1 MSGAPLT
8 GVLIA
13 AGLLIA
19 MMGLSLFLSR
29 PSWPYHAGGARGY
42 VMDMLVYL
50 FLPVIPMLVCVLGF
64 TLLVQFRPELES
76 ETARFVL
83 LGVAV
88 IGLLGA
94 RRLPIVAAAQNRV
107 RAARNARYEAMQK

>member
-1 MSGAPLT
+1 MT

-13 AGLLIA
+13 AGLLVA
-19 MMGLSLFLSR
+19 MMALSLYLSR
-29 PSWPYHAGGARGY
+29 PSWPYHTGGARGF
-42 VMDMLVYL
+42 VMDTLLYL

-64 TLLVQFRPELES
+64 TLVVQFRPELEN

-83 LGVAV
+83 LGIAV
-88 IGLLGA
+88 VGLLGA

-107 RAARNARYEAMQK
+107 RDARNKRYEAMQK

>member
-1 MSGAPLT
+1 MT

-19 MMGLSLFLSR
+19 LMALSLFLSR
-29 PSWPYHAGGARGY
+29 PSWPYHVGGTKGFI
-42 VMDMLVYL
+42 VDTLLYL
-50 FLPVIPMLVCVLGF
+50 FLPVVPMLICVLGF
-64 TLLVQFRPELES
+64 SLLVQFRPELEN

-83 LGVAV
+83 LGIAV
-88 IGLLGA
+88 VGLLGT
-94 RRLPIVAAAQNRV
+94 RRLPIVSAAQNRV

>member
-1 MSGAPLT
+1 MT

-19 MMGLSLFLSR
+19 LMALSLFLSR
-29 PSWPYHAGGARGY
+29 PSWPYHVGGTRGFI
-42 VMDMLVYL
+42 VDTLLYL
-50 FLPVIPMLVCVLGF
+50 FLPVIPMLICVLGF
-64 TLLVQFRPELES
+64 SLLVQFKPELEN

-83 LGVAV
+83 LGIAV
-88 IGLLGA
+88 VGLLGA

-107 RAARNARYEAMQK
+107 RAARNARYEAIQK

>member
-1 MSGAPLT
+1 MSGI
-8 GVLIA
+8 LIA

-19 MMGLSLFLSR
+19 LMALSLFLSR
-29 PSWPYHAGGARGY
+29 PSWPYHIGGTKGFIT
-42 VMDMLVYL
+42 DTLLYL
-50 FLPVIPMLVCVLGF
+50 FLPVVPMLICVVGF
-64 TLLVQFRPELES
+64 SLLVQFKPELEN

-88 IGLLGA
+88 VGLLGA

>member
-1 MSGAPLT
+1 MT

-13 AGLLIA
+13 AALLIA
-19 MMGLSLFLSR
+19 LMALSLFLSR
-29 PSWPYHAGGARGY
+29 PSWPYHVGGTRGFI
-42 VMDMLVYL
+42 MDTLLYL
-50 FLPVIPMLVCVLGF
+50 FLPVVPMLICVLGF
-64 TLLVQFRPELES
+64 SLLVQFKPELEN

-83 LGVAV
+83 LGIAV
-88 IGLLGA
+88 VGLLGA

>member
-1 MSGAPLT
+1 MTDAPLT

-13 AGLLIA
+13 AGLLVA
-19 MMGLSLFLSR
+19 MMALSLFLSR
-29 PSWPYHAGGARGY
+29 PSWPYHSGGARGY
-42 VMDMLVYL
+42 VMDMLLYL
-50 FLPVIPMLVCVLGF
+50 FLPVIPMLVCVLSF
-64 TLLVQFRPELES
+64 TLLVQFRPELEN

-83 LGVAV
+83 LGIAV

-94 RRLPIVAAAQNRV
+94 RRLPVVAAAQARV

>member
-1 MSGAPLT
+1 MT

-19 MMGLSLFLSR
+19 LMALSLFLSR
-29 PSWPYHAGGARGY
+29 PSWPYHTGGTKGFIT
-42 VMDMLVYL
+42 DTLLYL
-50 FLPVIPMLVCVLGF
+50 FLPVVPMLICVLGF
-64 TLLVQFRPELES
+64 SLLVQFRPELEN

-83 LGVAV
+83 LGIAV
-88 IGLLGA
+88 VGLLGA
-94 RRLPIVAAAQNRV
+94 RRLPIVVAAQNRV

>member
-1 MSGAPLT
+1 MT

-19 MMGLSLFLSR
+19 LMALSLFLSR
-29 PSWPYHAGGARGY
+29 PSWPYHVGGTRGFI
-42 VMDMLVYL
+42 MDTLLYL
-50 FLPVIPMLVCVLGF
+50 FLPVVPMLICVLGF
-64 TLLVQFRPELES
+64 SLLVQFRPELEN

-83 LGVAV
+83 LGIAV
-88 IGLLGA
+88 VGLLGA